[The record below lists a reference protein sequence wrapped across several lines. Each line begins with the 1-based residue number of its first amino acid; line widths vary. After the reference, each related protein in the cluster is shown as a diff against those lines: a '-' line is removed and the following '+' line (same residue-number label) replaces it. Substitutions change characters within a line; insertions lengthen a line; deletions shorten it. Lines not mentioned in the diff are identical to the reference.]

1 MEIFEEGGGGQRYD
15 YNSKLDMGD
24 RVDTVST
31 NSNLSLHTAPHPN
44 TKYILSQISFQK
56 LDAAK
61 PQQLDVTKN
70 VYSEKATESRNS
82 YWLRNSAN
90 RKPGGS
96 VRGVKRKVSDS
107 DNVSGIK
114 KQRNRR
120 GYGQQYY

>member
-1 MEIFEEGGGGQRYD
+1 M
-15 YNSKLDMGD
+15 
-24 RVDTVST
+24 DTV
-31 NSNLSLHTAPHPN
+31 SNLSLHSAPHPN

-61 PQQLDVTKN
+61 PQEIDVTKN
-70 VYSEKATESRNS
+70 VYSDKTTESRDCD
-82 YWLRNSAN
+82 WLRDSAN

-96 VRGVKRKVSDS
+96 VRRVKRKVSDS